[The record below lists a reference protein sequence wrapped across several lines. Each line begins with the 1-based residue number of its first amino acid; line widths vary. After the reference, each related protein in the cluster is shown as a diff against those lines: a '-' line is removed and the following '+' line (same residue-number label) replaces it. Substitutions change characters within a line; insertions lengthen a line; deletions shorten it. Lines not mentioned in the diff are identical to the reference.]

1 MLTKKKI
8 LITGG
13 TGSFGNAFIPM
24 TLAKYD
30 PTEIIVYSRDEIKQ
44 WDMALKYKDEKR
56 LRFVIGDVRDKY
68 RLTQALRGVDYVV
81 HAAATKIVP
90 TAEYNPS
97 ECIKT
102 NINGAMNVIDAC
114 NEAGVKQVVALS
126 TDKASNPINLYGATK
141 LASDKLFVASNP
153 VNGGE
158 GTRFAIVRYGN
169 VMGSRGS
176 VIPFFMSLAETG
188 ELPIT
193 DEKMTRFMISL
204 EVGVNL
210 VWWALDD
217 MHGGEIY
224 VKKIPSMN
232 IMDIAKAVA
241 PDAGHRIIGIRPGE
255 KLHEQMI
262 GAEDADHTYE
272 YDGYYKIL
280 PAINMWS
287 QDPERIGEGKK
298 VKERFSYTSDQNTE
312 WMSVDELQQWIDK
325 YRSSIGK
332 I

>member
-1 MLTKKKI
+1 
-8 LITGG
+8 
-13 TGSFGNAFIPM
+13 
-24 TLAKYD
+24 
-30 PTEIIVYSRDEIKQ
+30 
-44 WDMALKYKDEKR
+44 
-56 LRFVIGDVRDKY
+56 
-68 RLTQALRGVDYVV
+68 
-81 HAAATKIVP
+81 
-90 TAEYNPS
+90 
-97 ECIKT
+97 
-102 NINGAMNVIDAC
+102 
-114 NEAGVKQVVALS
+114 
-126 TDKASNPINLYGATK
+126 
-141 LASDKLFVASNP
+141 
-153 VNGGE
+153 
-158 GTRFAIVRYGN
+158 
-169 VMGSRGS
+169 
-176 VIPFFMSLAETG
+176 MSLAETG

-204 EVGVNL
+204 EEGVNL
-210 VWWALDD
+210 VWRAFDD

-298 VKERFSYTSDQNTE
+298 VTDRFSYTSDQNTE